1 MTIAFIQ
8 ARMGSI
14 RLPNKVMKLVNGKP
28 LIEYLLLR
36 VSKAKLIDKVVVA
49 TSVNSNNDPL
59 VSFVNSIGFETYRG
73 SEQDVLSRFYEAA
86 KFYNATTVLRITA
99 DCPLVDPTIIDTL
112 MEDYFK
118 SDSDYTTNT
127 LPPTY
132 PDGLDVEVFSF
143 KSLVRAYR
151 EASAPNER
159 EHVTPYIRYSGK
171 FTIQNRINEIDYSDR
186 RWTVDE
192 EDDFEVVANVFK
204 YFNPD
209 IYFDWHKIIELEILK
224 PELFQYNKHISRN
237 EGAELT
243 DEEKRQKR
251 NVNTSV
257 YTKKN
262 K

>member
-8 ARMGSI
+8 ARMESI

-36 VSKAKLIDKVVVA
+36 VSKAKLINKVVVA

-59 VSFVNSIGFETYRG
+59 VSFVNSIGFETFRG
-73 SEQDVLSRFYEAA
+73 SEQDVLCRFYEAA

-99 DCPLVDPTIIDTL
+99 DCPLVDPNIIDSM

-143 KSLVRAYR
+143 KSLERTYR

-209 IYFDWHKIIELEILK
+209 IYFDWNKIIEFENLN
-224 PELFQYNKHISRN
+224 PDFFQKNKHIRRN
-237 EGAELT
+237 EGAELS
-243 DEEKRQKR
+243 DVQKLQKR
-251 NVNTSV
+251 DAITIDVS
-257 YTKKN
+257 KKG
-262 K
+262 

>member
-14 RLPNKVMKLVNGKP
+14 RLPNKLMKMVNGKP

-36 VSKAKLIDKVVVA
+36 VAKAKLIDKIVVA
-49 TSVNSNNDPL
+49 TSVNSNNDAL

-99 DCPLVDPTIIDTL
+99 DCPLVDSILIDSL
-112 MEDYFK
+112 IQDYFK

-143 KSLVRAYR
+143 KSLEQAYR
-151 EASAPNER
+151 EATAPNER

-171 FTIQNRINEIDYSDR
+171 FTIQNRINEINYSDR

-209 IYFDWHKIIELEILK
+209 IYFDWNKIIEFENLN
-224 PELFQYNKHISRN
+224 PDFFQKNKHIQRN

-243 DEEKRQKR
+243 DEEKLQKR
-251 NVNTSV
+251 EAITIDVS
-257 YTKKN
+257 KKG
-262 K
+262 

>member
-8 ARMGSI
+8 ARMGSV

-36 VSKAKLIDKVVVA
+36 VSKSKLIDKVVVA

-59 VSFVNSIGFETYRG
+59 VSFVNSLGFETFRG
-73 SEQDVLSRFYEAA
+73 SEHDVLSRFYEAA
-86 KFYNATTVLRITA
+86 KFHNATTVLRITA
-99 DCPLVDPTIIDTL
+99 DCPLVDPILIDSLIID
-112 MEDYFK
+112 YIN
-118 SDSDYTTNT
+118 SNSDYATNT

-143 KSLVRAYR
+143 KSLEQANR
-151 EASAPNER
+151 EATTLKER

-171 FTIQNRINEIDYSDR
+171 FTIQNTVNEIDYSDR

-209 IYFDWHKIIELEILK
+209 IYFDWSKIIEFENLYPDFFRI
-224 PELFQYNKHISRN
+224 NKHIRRN

-243 DEEKRQKR
+243 DEEKLQKR
-251 NVNTSV
+251 PLSTSGIS
-257 YTKKN
+257 N
-262 K
+262 KH